1 MKYKAVEFSC
11 VEIYLVGV
19 KMSKQIK
26 LFLPTPAKLTP
37 IQLLIMIQLLESPKY
52 GYEILTDLRGGFKGS
67 WEPKTGTIY
76 PALQSLE
83 KKKLIASAPL
93 KEKTHYSLTRQG
105 LSLIDEMS
113 NYVAEYLM
121 FNSQFIEST
130 VASMPADFT
139 QNVFSKIHASG
150 IDEIIPEAPILEAIS
165 RLSDASLKRKF
176 LEQRRQILRK
186 KLKLVAS
193 YLNNIETEVPQ

>member
-1 MKYKAVEFSC
+1 VEFNC
-11 VEIYLVGV
+11 VEIYLVDV

-52 GYEILTDLRGGFKGS
+52 GYEILTDLRGGFKGC

-83 KKKLIASAPL
+83 KRKLIASAL
-93 KEKTHYSLTRQG
+93 QSGKIHYSLTREG
-105 LSLIDEMS
+105 RSMIDEMS

-121 FNSQFIEST
+121 FNSKFIEST
-130 VASMPADFT
+130 VANMPADFT
-139 QNVFSKIHASG
+139 QDVFSKIHASG

-165 RLSDASLKRKF
+165 RLSDVSLKHEF
-176 LEQRRQILRK
+176 LEQRKKVLKK
-186 KLKLVAS
+186 KLNLVGR
-193 YLNNIETEVPQ
+193 YLNNLDTEVP